1 MASRGRPPGSGNK
14 PLKRVLAER
23 LAEKY
28 PDYDPVME
36 LVEATIKIK
45 AIADSTGDI
54 ADYKSL
60 VDSLE
65 KTSRFIQPTLKS
77 VEVQTNAL
85 TVSVQ
90 RKRYDGQS
98 NGTDTACLLYTS
110 PSPRDRTRS
119 RMPSS
124 A

>member
-1 MASRGRPPGSGNK
+1 MASKGRPKGSGNK

-90 RKRYDGQS
+90 RKRYDAGAIS
-98 NGTDTACLLYTS
+98 NDTDNADS
-110 PSPRDRTRS
+110 
-119 RMPSS
+119 
-124 A
+124 

>member
-1 MASRGRPPGSGNK
+1 MASRGRPKGSGNK

-85 TVSVQ
+85 NVSVQ
-90 RKRYDGQS
+90 RKRYDAGAIS
-98 NGTDTACLLYTS
+98 NDTDNADS
-110 PSPRDRTRS
+110 
-119 RMPSS
+119 
-124 A
+124 